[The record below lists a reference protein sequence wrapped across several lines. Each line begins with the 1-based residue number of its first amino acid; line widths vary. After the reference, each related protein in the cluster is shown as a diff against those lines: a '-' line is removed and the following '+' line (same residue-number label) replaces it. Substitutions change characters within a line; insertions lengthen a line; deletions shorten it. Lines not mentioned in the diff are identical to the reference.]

1 MKALVSI
8 VVPVFNEEENIE
20 VFYESITKVMSAES
34 KYNYEIV
41 FVDDG
46 SSDKT
51 PVMLQALSERDNHI
65 HGLILAKNFGHQ
77 IALTCGMEAACGDV
91 IITMDGD
98 MQHPPMLV
106 PKLLQLWEEG
116 FDVVQTIRDSTEDVS
131 RFKKAT
137 SALYYKLMRSIA
149 NVPIRE
155 GGSDFRLI
163 TRQVADTLARF
174 HEQGRF
180 IRGIIGGIGYRQTT
194 LHFVAPPRYAG
205 KSKYSLQKMIHF
217 AIDGVMGFS
226 RIPLRLA
233 LWTGIIMGLFSFIM
247 TLHVLY
253 VYFFTTSAV
262 DGWATLAIAEFLL
275 GGLSLM
281 GIGILGEYIGRI
293 FDEVKGRPLYWV
305 RSEYQQDSRVFVEGK
320 NNDIR
325 VKDIAK
331 DENKVKNDN

>member
-1 MKALVSI
+1 MVKALVSI

-20 VFYESITKVMSAES
+20 IFYESVTKVMGEKSR
-34 KYNYEIV
+34 YDYEIV

-46 SSDKT
+46 SFDKT
-51 PVMLQALSERDNHI
+51 PVMLQALSERDNRI

-77 IALTCGMEAACGDV
+77 IALTCGMEAARGDV

-98 MQHPPMLV
+98 MQHPPVLI
-106 PKLLQLWEEG
+106 PRLLELWEEG

-131 RFKKAT
+131 RFKKLT
-137 SALYYKLMRSIA
+137 SAFYYRMMRSIA
-149 NVPIRE
+149 DVPIRE

-163 TRQVADTLARF
+163 TRQVADTLESFQER
-174 HEQGRF
+174 GRF

-194 LHFVAPPRYAG
+194 LHFVAPPRHAG
-205 KSKYSLQKMIHF
+205 SSKFSLSKMIHF

-226 RIPLRLA
+226 RMPLRLA
-233 LWTGIIMGLFSFIM
+233 LWTGLIMGIFSLIM

-253 VYFFTTSAV
+253 VYFFTTDAV
-262 DGWATLAIAEFLL
+262 TGWATLAIAEFLL

-305 RSEYQQDSRVFVEGK
+305 RSEYQQEAKEES
-320 NNDIR
+320 DIR
-325 VKDIAK
+325 VKDV
-331 DENKVKNDN
+331 N